1 MKRLLKIAVDLL
13 MTALLLLLMA
23 YSLVGEAAHEW
34 LGVGIFLL
42 FLLHHFLNK
51 NWFKS
56 LFRGKYPPIRI
67 LQTVIDLLVL
77 LTMAGS
83 MISGILL
90 SRYVFRLDIHRFS
103 AALQAVHM
111 LSAYWGFAL
120 LSLHLGLHWGGIMG
134 MAKRLAKKPSK
145 IRKHA
150 LRGVAFLI
158 AAYGAY
164 AFVKRDFG
172 DYMLLRYH
180 FVFFG
185 DEPLP
190 LFLLDYVAI
199 MGLFV
204 LAGYYLAKAMRK
216 SKPRRTDND
225 FKK

>member
-1 MKRLLKIAVDLL
+1 MTPKQLLKIATDLL
-13 MTALLLLLMA
+13 MSALLLLLMA

-51 NWFKS
+51 SWFKS

-67 LQTVIDLLVL
+67 LQTAIDLLVL
-77 LTMAGS
+77 LCMAGS

-103 AALQAVHM
+103 AALQTVHM

-120 LSLHLGLHWGGIMG
+120 LSLHLGLHWGGIMS

-145 IRKHA
+145 IRKQA

-164 AFVKRDFG
+164 AFVKQDFV

-185 DEPLP
+185 DEPLA

-204 LAGYYLAKAMRK
+204 WAGYYLAKAMRK
-216 SKPRRTDND
+216 SKATR
-225 FKK
+225 K